1 VIVVSLL
8 RSRSITLKGVA
19 KPLKPAQMRTY
30 FPFTEAASLLQYAV
44 QQQLRAEGELSYV
57 QFEILAKLVDA
68 QRPLTM
74 TELADGVVY
83 SRSGLTHQ
91 AGLLEKAGLITR
103 EASPDDQRATIVD
116 ITEAGRARVAK
127 VLPGHIEVVR
137 DLLYGSLSDRDV
149 RTLGD
154 IMSRVRDHMRDR
166 PPRSAAP
173 RKRRAVAE

>member
-1 VIVVSLL
+1 M
-8 RSRSITLKGVA
+8 A
-19 KPLKPAQMRTY
+19 KALQPAQMRTY
-30 FPFTEAASLLQYAV
+30 FALTEAASLLQYAV
-44 QQQLRAEGELSYV
+44 QQQLKAEGGLSYV

-68 QRPLTM
+68 DRPMTM

-91 AGLLEKAGLITR
+91 AGLLESDGLITR
-103 EASPDDQRATIVD
+103 APSTADQRATVVT
-116 ITEAGRARVAK
+116 ITKEGRRLIAD
-127 VLPGHIEVVR
+127 VLPGHIGVVR
-137 DLLYGSLSDRDV
+137 EMLFDSLSVQDV

-173 RKRRAVAE
+173 RKGRASDQRDNRPT